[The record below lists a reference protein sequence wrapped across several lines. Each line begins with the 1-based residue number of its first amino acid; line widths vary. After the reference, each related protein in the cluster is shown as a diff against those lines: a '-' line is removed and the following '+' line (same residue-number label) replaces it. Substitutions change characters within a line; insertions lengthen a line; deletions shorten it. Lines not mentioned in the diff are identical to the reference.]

1 MHINYTMEAA
11 EMQINA
17 KKPRHPAIIYLGEY
31 RAKQKRIAAL
41 KEELEN
47 IREMATNVSVRADA
61 DRVTG
66 SKERDTLANH
76 AVHAVDVQR
85 RLDTTILHLQE
96 CLDMRLFLIEQI
108 DTGDAQEDE
117 NEKLVLTYRYIN
129 CLPWEQIQYKMHYGA
144 TAVFELH
151 GRALQSFWKV
161 YQMMQKNGV

>member
-66 SKERDTLANH
+66 SKARDTLANH

-96 CLDMRLFLIEQI
+96 CLDMRLFLIEQMEE
-108 DTGDAQEDE
+108 ED
-117 NEKLVLTYRYIN
+117 EKLVLTYRYIN
-129 CLPWEQIQYKMHYGA
+129 CLPWEQVQYKMHYGA